1 MGSKHSKQRENINRL
16 SQLFCDSSL
25 HIYEHQGPGQTT
37 RPRPASKASPSPT
50 LTCPICSQP
59 FPGGQSEHEANK
71 HYKKC
76 ALKQSKKPKP
86 CDSLPQNPSKL
97 SQLRHNLDSIKVS
110 WMKGFQ
116 KIHISRQDFFF
127 DSMQKIL
134 AMDSQELRSE
144 FQIEFLGEKSQDAGG
159 LTKEWLNLLIA
170 ELLSDNFNVFRLA
183 YTGEQRYKITQN
195 SLDPEF
201 YILSGRI
208 IGKALLENIPINCP
222 LSFLVLKHVLGIEVT
237 HEDIKYIDSDVE
249 RAIEFIKSNSIQD
262 VIYETFSV
270 SDETGKVYELLPD
283 GRFMEVNDDNKE
295 VYIDLR
301 LEYELNT
308 SILMAVNW
316 LKEGIF
322 SVFPKEF
329 IAGLTPQELDQLIC
343 GNPIVD
349 LYEWKLHTEYRGEFN
364 DGHAVVRWF
373 WDVLDE
379 LDQDDLRGLLMFVT
393 GTDRV
398 PVGGFQNLKTTRGE
412 PAKFTLEP
420 FPYSRAALPRAHTCF
435 NRMDLPLYR
444 SKAEMKRSIVEV
456 IKNHTFGF
464 GLE

>member
-1 MGSKHSKQRENINRL
+1 
-16 SQLFCDSSL
+16 
-25 HIYEHQGPGQTT
+25 
-37 RPRPASKASPSPT
+37 
-50 LTCPICSQP
+50 
-59 FPGGQSEHEANK
+59 
-71 HYKKC
+71 
-76 ALKQSKKPKP
+76 
-86 CDSLPQNPSKL
+86 
-97 SQLRHNLDSIKVS
+97 
-110 WMKGFQ
+110 MKGFE

-134 AMDSQELRSE
+134 AMDTQQLRSE

-170 ELLSDNFNVFRLA
+170 ELLSENFNVFRLA
-183 YTGEQRYKITQN
+183 HTGEQRYKITQN
-195 SLDPEF
+195 SLDPDF
-201 YILSGRI
+201 YILSGKI

-222 LSFLVLKHVLGIEVT
+222 LSFLVLKYILDIDIT
-237 HEDIKYIDSDVE
+237 HDDIKYIDSDVH
-249 RAIEFIKSNSIQD
+249 RAVEFIKNNSIKD

-270 SDETGKVYELLPD
+270 SDEYGKVYELLPD
-283 GRFMEVNDDNKE
+283 GRFMDVNDENKE
-295 VYIDLR
+295 LYIDLR

-308 SILMAVNW
+308 SILSAVAW

-329 IAGLTPQELDQLIC
+329 VAGLTPEELDQLIC
-343 GNPIVD
+343 GNPVVN
-349 LYEWKLHTEYRGEFN
+349 LYEWKMYTEYRGEFN
-364 DGHAVVRWF
+364 DGHMVVKWF
-373 WDVLDE
+373 WQVLDE
-379 LDQDDLRGLLMFVT
+379 LSQEDLRGLLMFVT

-412 PAKFTLEP
+412 PARFTLEP

-435 NRMDLPLYR
+435 NRMDLPLYKN
-444 SKAEMKRSIVEV
+444 KAEMKRSIVEV